1 MRKCSVDKKC
11 KMMNKSL
18 TKLLKLAKC
27 AHITLAKK
35 SRKTRKSRKS
45 RKTRRSMKKCV
56 VRRKKSRFGQMP
68 NTLSMMGNV
77 RPLDMSLNQSY
88 TGMSPN
94 QAMKHYEGIPDGLR
108 SNFYTNV

>member
-1 MRKCSVDKKC
+1 MRKCSVEKKC

-27 AHITLAKK
+27 ASITLAKK
-35 SRKTRKSRKS
+35 SRRRKSK
-45 RKTRRSMKKCV
+45 KTRRTMKKCNL
-56 VRRKKSRFGQMP
+56 RRKKSRFGQMP

-77 RPLDMSLNQSY
+77 QPYDMSYDQVY
-88 TGMSPN
+88 TGMSPV
-94 QAMKHYEGIPDGLR
+94 QAMKHYDAIPEGLK